1 HPALRAPTRTPK
13 STLSLH
19 DALPICRNAETDGRR
34 GGLSSGRRDRRDRP
48 GPSGRAQR
56 QARLRATA
64 APRLKRLAGLDMTRL
79 LFAVSALLALA
90 YGAFGASFYEGDPP
104 YVAGAVFKTSG
115 VAMLGLIALLAR
127 SRLLAAAL
135 CFGALGDAL
144 LAWREETFLHGAFAF
159 LIGHLFYIALFVRA
173 GLGLGAF
180 RRPPRSLAA
189 LALVVAAVVMTSM
202 LTPRDNAMFVPLAV
216 YTGVLTLMAALSF
229 TLPAARWLAMLGAVL
244 FFISD

>member
-79 LFAVSALLALA
+79 LFAVSADRK
-90 YGAFGASFYEGDPP
+90 S
-104 YVAGAVFKTSG
+104 T
-115 VAMLGLIALLAR
+115 
-127 SRLLAAAL
+127 
-135 CFGALGDAL
+135 
-144 LAWREETFLHGAFAF
+144 
-159 LIGHLFYIALFVRA
+159 
-173 GLGLGAF
+173 
-180 RRPPRSLAA
+180 RRNSSHAKISY
-189 LALVVAAVVMTSM
+189 AVV
-202 LTPRDNAMFVPLAV
+202 
-216 YTGVLTLMAALSF
+216 GVKE
-229 TLPAARWLAMLGAVL
+229 
-244 FFISD
+244 